1 METTTEFVTKEKLE
15 TVTVVLQ
22 KVLKRIED
30 GEAVNRERDSKI
42 AFLLESSKSK
52 SSSEDFIPQ
61 QPKKPI
67 NPNAETYTLTLGHG
81 PYTIYRNDG
90 ESDRDWAGRKK
101 YLMNQRVNC
110 NTTSATMTNFW
121 QLEIESRESLLRGIG
136 FSPLIEHPVA
146 TSL

>member
-52 SSSEDFIPQ
+52 SSSDDFIPQ

-67 NPNAETYTLTLGHG
+67 NPKAETYTLTLGHG
-81 PYTIYRNDG
+81 PYTIHRNDG
-90 ESDRDWAGRKK
+90 ESDRDWAWRKK
-101 YLMNQRVNC
+101 YLTNQRVSFLNSSGAIG
-110 NTTSATMTNFW
+110 TPEQEAY
-121 QLEIESRESLLRGIG
+121 LKEIYDRLAAHGR
-136 FSPLIEHPVA
+136 
-146 TSL
+146 

>member
-1 METTTEFVTKEKLE
+1 METTTEFVT
-15 TVTVVLQ
+15 
-22 KVLKRIED
+22 KRIED

-101 YLMNQRVNC
+101 YLMNQRVSFLNSSGASG
-110 NTTSATMTNFW
+110 TPEQEAY
-121 QLEIESRESLLRGIG
+121 LKEIYDRLAAHGR
-136 FSPLIEHPVA
+136 
-146 TSL
+146 

>member
-1 METTTEFVTKEKLE
+1 METTTEFITKEKLE

-52 SSSEDFIPQ
+52 SSSDDFIPQ

-67 NPNAETYTLTLGHG
+67 NPNAETYTLALGHG
-81 PYTIYRNDG
+81 PYTIHRNDG

-101 YLMNQRVNC
+101 YLMNQRVSFLNSSGASG
-110 NTTSATMTNFW
+110 T
-121 QLEIESRESLLRGIG
+121 LEQEAYLKEIYDRLAAHGR
-136 FSPLIEHPVA
+136 
-146 TSL
+146 

>member
-61 QPKKPI
+61 PPKKPI
-67 NPNAETYTLTLGHG
+67 NPNAETYTLELGHG
-81 PYTIYRNDG
+81 PYTIHRNDG

-101 YLMNQRVNC
+101 YLMNQRVSFLNSSGASG
-110 NTTSATMTNFW
+110 TPEQEAY
-121 QLEIESRESLLRGIG
+121 LKEIYDRLAAHGR
-136 FSPLIEHPVA
+136 
-146 TSL
+146 

>member
-67 NPNAETYTLTLGHG
+67 NPNAETYTLALGHG
-81 PYTIYRNDG
+81 PYTIHRNDG

-101 YLMNQRVNC
+101 YLMNQRVSFLNSSGASG
-110 NTTSATMTNFW
+110 TPEQEAY
-121 QLEIESRESLLRGIG
+121 LKEIYDRLAAHGR
-136 FSPLIEHPVA
+136 
-146 TSL
+146 

>member
-101 YLMNQRVNC
+101 YLMKLQHYVRNDDQFL
-110 NTTSATMTNFW
+110 ATGN
-121 QLEIESRESLLRGIG
+121 REQGEPATGYWI
-136 FSPLIEHPVA
+136 FSPD
-146 TSL
+146 